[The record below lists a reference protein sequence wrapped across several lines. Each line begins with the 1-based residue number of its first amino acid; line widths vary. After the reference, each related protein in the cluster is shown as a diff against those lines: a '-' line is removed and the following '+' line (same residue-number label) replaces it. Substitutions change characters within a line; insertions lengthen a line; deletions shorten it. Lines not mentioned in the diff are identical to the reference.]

1 MPESDSPSY
10 VIIMIADVRLKVR
23 MRLRALIAEMT
34 AEYDT
39 QPSVRVQLDMARKD
53 STLAATQREYYR
65 IRVQNAF
72 PGSTIVYT
80 QTRILVHLPDTYPRS
95 AVPISQPY
103 PRVLT
108 PVLFGIPSTEPF

>member
-1 MPESDSPSY
+1 
-10 VIIMIADVRLKVR
+10 MIADVRFKVR
-23 MRLRALIAEMT
+23 MRLRALITEMT

-39 QPSVRVQLDMARKD
+39 QPSVRTQVDMARKD
-53 STLAATQREYYR
+53 SALAEAQREHYR

-72 PGSTIVYT
+72 PGSAIVYT
-80 QTRILVHLPDTYPRS
+80 QTRILVHLPEMYPRS
-95 AVPISQPY
+95 AVPIAQPY